1 MDRRNF
7 LLTTGAMGGMLTQGN
22 VSFAQDTKDKDKNAV
37 IYVFLGGG
45 ATHIETFNPIP
56 LAPSNYRSV
65 TGTARTNVAGME
77 LGGLFKEL
85 AKKGDKI
92 ALARAFHHRDA
103 NHASATHWVVTG
115 EPNFGAGTTQKWPS
129 YGSVVSG
136 AHGTNA
142 PNGLPTY
149 IKMRS

>member
-65 TGTARTNVAGME
+65 TGTARTNITGMTNCT
-77 LGGLFKEL
+77 LVNICTSSKTITIKGGIF
-85 AKKGDKI
+85 I
-92 ALARAFHHRDA
+92 
-103 NHASATHWVVTG
+103 
-115 EPNFGAGTTQKWPS
+115 TTYYVPKCHNITS
-129 YGSVVSG
+129 
-136 AHGTNA
+136 
-142 PNGLPTY
+142 
-149 IKMRS
+149 